1 MRKPT
6 HISPEFETDM
16 QSYNT
21 RLRKSSLPAPP
32 SPSGWLDI
40 HTHFF
45 PPRPASEDEHLVAAL
60 RDAHFMVTSPP
71 RFNPTELLAYSD
83 RAGIAMQML
92 SNIPPTTAALR
103 ASTDF
108 GLSVVQAHP
117 RRFGLLAALP
127 TDEPAEAV
135 RNGVGLGDER
145 LRVVWEDLNRREEV
159 VFVHPDA
166 YTRGR
171 DGRPSALIDVA
182 FDTARTITDMLYN
195 RVFLKF
201 PDIKWVFAHCGGAFP
216 ALSGRVALL
225 GAESWVL
232 NAKGVTREDLQEQMA
247 RIHVDTAAAA
257 GTGVEPAIK
266 MTGIHHV
273 VYGADCGV
281 PCSTEA
287 TIEENR
293 RIVRNISEKVTGDGE
308 FLGMNG
314 FDLFPAAK
322 MRVIGITSR
331 DVGRQK

>member
-1 MRKPT
+1 M
-6 HISPEFETDM
+6 
-16 QSYNT
+16 
-21 RLRKSSLPAPP
+21 SSLPAPP

-60 RDAHFMVTSPP
+60 RDAHFMRP
-71 RFNPTELLAYSD
+71 RRHRHANAIEH
-83 RAGIAMQML
+83 
-92 SNIPPTTAALR
+92 TADNGR
-103 ASTDF
+103 STRVKYF
-108 GLSVVQAHP
+108 GLTVVQAHP

>member
-71 RFNPTELLAYSD
+71 RFNPTELLAYGD

-135 RNGVGLGDER
+135 REIERMKPVAAAAGGGGHADVLPDGFAVTTVRNGVGLGDER
-145 LRVVWEDLNRREEV
+145 LRVV
-159 VFVHPDA
+159 
-166 YTRGR
+166 
-171 DGRPSALIDVA
+171 
-182 FDTARTITDMLYN
+182 
-195 RVFLKF
+195 
-201 PDIKWVFAHCGGAFP
+201 
-216 ALSGRVALL
+216 
-225 GAESWVL
+225 
-232 NAKGVTREDLQEQMA
+232 
-247 RIHVDTAAAA
+247 
-257 GTGVEPAIK
+257 
-266 MTGIHHV
+266 
-273 VYGADCGV
+273 
-281 PCSTEA
+281 
-287 TIEENR
+287 
-293 RIVRNISEKVTGDGE
+293 
-308 FLGMNG
+308 
-314 FDLFPAAK
+314 
-322 MRVIGITSR
+322 
-331 DVGRQK
+331 